1 MKRLF
6 LLTALVSLY
15 PVIGSIRSA
24 AAALLAHLF
33 AAWEPVW
40 LDPAATSPDSPWYRL
55 SLRHGRARQ
64 ASRIAVGAG

>member
-40 LDPAATSPDSPWYRL
+40 LDPTATSPDSPWYRL
-55 SLRHGRARQ
+55 SLRHRRARP
-64 ASRIAVGAG
+64 APRIGVGA